1 LVTDVLIVPEVLIPK
16 VFVTG
21 AKYAAPLARPSVRK
35 ITFSQLPLAYVARF
49 TPAFYSTPVQ
59 PEGYAMIN
67 KLADKFTTSAVMR
80 RASPV
85 LAFGLLA
92 AMAVTAPARAELAT
106 PEQKKACT
114 PDVYRLCAGEIP
126 NVRAITACLR
136 RQKANLSEA
145 CRAVFEQPQ

>member
-1 LVTDVLIVPEVLIPK
+1 
-16 VFVTG
+16 
-21 AKYAAPLARPSVRK
+21 
-35 ITFSQLPLAYVARF
+35 
-49 TPAFYSTPVQ
+49 
-59 PEGYAMIN
+59 MIN